1 MVHGVN
7 EVNESEIVVL
17 GALTLAGLV
26 QLQYIQNETQ
36 LTILQLILGA
46 YVGTR
51 TAWDLPASRLASAV
65 RG

>member
-17 GALTLAGLV
+17 GALILAGLV
-26 QLQYIQNETQ
+26 QLQYVPNETQ
-36 LTILQLILGA
+36 LTMFQLILGA
-46 YVGTR
+46 YVGAR
-51 TAWDLPASRLASAV
+51 TAWDVPASRLASAV